1 MGRFSLGQADFVSSE
16 YSLTEKKEF
25 HLLSAGLDTLSKSQN
40 ESDIENNLHAQMRG
54 MIVPGISVLNYLD
67 LSQLFW
73 KQQFFSVGRKKLPW
87 SRLDE
92 DFKLG
97 IYQPLFKWNPLQ
109 YDSQGLTGIFM
120 HLEPEA
126 TAIPWS
132 VTVFGSPI
140 FIPNQGAGYEIKEG
154 KFEKNNPYFS
164 TPPTTA
170 EVNGQKTDFNYTVIR
185 PEMNEIVNQDS
196 FAGRFEFGK
205 ANEGLWLTGAYAQKP
220 ANELNLG
227 FQGVLTSAQKIDTQ
241 ILPKVMHH
249 TVASGELRYSFR
261 YLTIGY
267 EIVRDSPQLSEF
279 ESQWT
284 FASYS
289 EADLSSAYIKFSIS
303 GFETSLSSLSRSG
316 GDVEF
321 IGPRSAE
328 AKNVL
333 ISRYPYKDAYLL
345 KLRYSLPMKR
355 FKTWA
360 LQTSYLRGSQDEFDL
375 WNTTAIYQ
383 FQERWSG
390 YLTSQLVAVK
400 PVLENEKTLY
410 HSYENNDLVVMGVSY
425 VF

>member
-1 MGRFSLGQADFVSSE
+1 MGRLSLGQADFVSSGYE
-16 YSLTEKKEF
+16 LTEKREF
-25 HLLSAGLDTLSKSQN
+25 HLISAGLDTLSKSRN
-40 ESDIENNLHAQMRG
+40 ESEIENSLHAQLRG
-54 MIVPGISVLNYLD
+54 MIVPGISVLNYMD
-67 LSQLFW
+67 ISQLFW
-73 KQQFFSVGRKKLPW
+73 KQQFFSVGRKKLAW

-120 HLEPEA
+120 HLEPEE

-140 FIPNQGAGYEIKEG
+140 FIPNQGAGYEIKDG

-185 PEMNEIVNQDS
+185 PELNEIVNQDS

-205 ANEGLWLTGAYAQKP
+205 SNEGVWLEGAYAQKP

-227 FQGVLTSAQKIDTQ
+227 FQGVLTSGQKIDTQ

-249 TVASGELRYSFR
+249 TVVSGELRYSFK
-261 YLTIGY
+261 YFTVGY
-267 EIVRDSPQLSEF
+267 EVMRDSPQLSEF
-279 ESQWT
+279 EPQWT
-284 FASYS
+284 FATYS
-289 EADLSSAYIKFSIS
+289 DADFSSAYVKFSMA
-303 GFETSLSSLSRSG
+303 GFEGSFSSLTRSG
-316 GDVEF
+316 GDVDF

-333 ISRYPYKDAYLL
+333 ISRYPFRDAHLL
-345 KLRYSLPMKR
+345 KLRYALSLR
-355 FKTWA
+355 RYNTLA
-360 LQTSYLRGSQDEFDL
+360 LQSSYLRGTQGEFDL

-390 YLTSQLVAVK
+390 YLTSQLVSVKAVS
-400 PVLENEKTLY
+400 ENEKSIY
-410 HSYENNDLVVMGVSY
+410 HSYADNDLVVMGVSY